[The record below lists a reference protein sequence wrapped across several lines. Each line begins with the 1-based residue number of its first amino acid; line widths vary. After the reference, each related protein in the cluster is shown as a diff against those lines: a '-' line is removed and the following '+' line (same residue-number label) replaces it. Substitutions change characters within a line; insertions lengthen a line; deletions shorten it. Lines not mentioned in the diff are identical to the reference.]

1 MIQLIFT
8 CLQLNLIQFSPW
20 PPARA
25 WLDCISFSGRC
36 LLRERAA
43 GSSSRFSWR
52 MNHWYRGI
60 CSQFAGDSS
69 QSVERNKT
77 GYTRMLQS
85 IFTNSYSPSYQLDC
99 CVNSSNCARHLRFRA
114 HPGTS
119 VQNSYQI
126 LCRLSNLPTSMV
138 GYYRRLLLATYGGHD
153 DFVWSVNYDG
163 LYRIHK
169 VIYFPGHRQ
178 KWLHGRHQHWPL
190 HMWRLLHG
198 IL

>member
-69 QSVERNKT
+69 QSVEQNRIYKNVRSVLYEELLT
-77 GYTRMLQS
+77 FLPTRLLCKF
-85 IFTNSYSPSYQLDC
+85 IKLRASPSISRASR
-99 CVNSSNCARHLRFRA
+99 NLRAKLIPNFMSA
-114 HPGTS
+114 EQPPHFHG
-119 VQNSYQI
+119 
-126 LCRLSNLPTSMV
+126 
-138 GYYRRLLLATYGGHD
+138 RLLPPFVTGHIWRTWWFRVECELRWALSHPQSDILPRAQAEVIAWTAPALATAYVKAASRD
-153 DFVWSVNYDG
+153 PVS
-163 LYRIHK
+163 
-169 VIYFPGHRQ
+169 
-178 KWLHGRHQHWPL
+178 
-190 HMWRLLHG
+190 
-198 IL
+198 